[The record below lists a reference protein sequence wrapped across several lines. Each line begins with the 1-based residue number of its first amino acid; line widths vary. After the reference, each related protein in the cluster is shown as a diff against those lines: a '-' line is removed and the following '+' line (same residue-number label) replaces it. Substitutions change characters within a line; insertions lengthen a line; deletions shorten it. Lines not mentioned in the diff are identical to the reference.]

1 MRERRALIEAQ
12 KTLAALVLNP
22 DFQKNFNQ
30 IKGSIPARVDV
41 ALDEFDQC
49 AHISAADLSASST
62 SGTLLPSYAH
72 GMALRGAQAGA
83 ISDVVT
89 AHFNSNMSS
98 DEAVKKL
105 VAAIKA
111 SKK

>member
-1 MRERRALIEAQ
+1 MLLAKLIVGKNLQ
-12 KTLAALVLNP
+12 KVFNLN
-22 DFQKNFNQ
+22 
-30 IKGSIPARVDV
+30 KGPIPARVDV

-49 AHISAADLSASST
+49 AHISAADMSASST

-83 ISDVVT
+83 ITDVVT

-98 DEAVKKL
+98 NDAVDML
-105 VAAIKA
+105 VKA
-111 SKK
+111 VANSQ

>member
-1 MRERRALIEAQ
+1 
-12 KTLAALVLNP
+12 
-22 DFQKNFNQ
+22 
-30 IKGSIPARVDV
+30 
-41 ALDEFDQC
+41 
-49 AHISAADLSASST
+49 
-62 SGTLLPSYAH
+62 
-72 GMALRGAQAGA
+72 MALRGAQAGA

-111 SKK
+111 SKNKTQT